1 MDMALKYGKMVKN
14 MKEILEMAWHMEE
27 AHLIM
32 LMEMC
37 IWENIYKTNVMDMEL
52 TYITTMDNGTKVN
65 G

>member
-1 MDMALKYGKMVKN
+1 
-14 MKEILEMAWHMEE
+14 MEE